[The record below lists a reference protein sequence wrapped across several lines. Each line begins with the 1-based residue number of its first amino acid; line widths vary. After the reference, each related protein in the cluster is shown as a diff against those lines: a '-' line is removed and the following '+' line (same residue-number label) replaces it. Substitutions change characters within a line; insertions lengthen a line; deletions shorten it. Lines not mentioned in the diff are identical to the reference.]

1 MVGNSFW
8 RNSSTISDTLM
19 LARKFDYNA
28 YKFFLM
34 KFGYAKYSFDYLFM

>member
-8 RNSSTISDTLM
+8 RNSYTLM

>member
-1 MVGNSFW
+1 MVRNSFW
-8 RNSSTISDTLM
+8 RNSSTISVM
-19 LARKFDYNA
+19 LVNKFDYDA

>member
-1 MVGNSFW
+1 MVRNSFW
-8 RNSSTISDTLM
+8 RNNSTNTLM
-19 LARKFDYNA
+19 LVRKFDYDA